1 MRDHAKCRT
10 SGAGYRR
17 SMGSTVRIGRIAGV
31 EIGINWS
38 WLVVFVLIAW
48 TLAVG
53 VFPTQN
59 PGLSDGTYL
68 VMAVVA
74 ALVFFA
80 SLLAHELGHALQ
92 ARRERMEIDGITL
105 WLFGGVARFKGAFPS
120 AMAEL
125 RVALAGPVVSAVV
138 GVACLAVAALVPLP
152 ASVDG
157 VLFWLGSIN
166 LVLLAFNLLPAL
178 PLDGG
183 RVLHAALWRTRSD
196 LAWATRVAATIGR
209 GFGAAMIV
217 GGLLLFVF
225 EGAFSGAWL
234 AFLGWFLV
242 GAAGA
247 EARAFAVREALA
259 GLRVR
264 DVMVTEPDV
273 VSPDLSLGRFM
284 DEVVWRARRTT
295 YPVVDD
301 GRAVG
306 LIPFRRVAG
315 VPRAEWDEHVV
326 RDCMIP
332 LEDVP
337 ALDPDALLFDVLP
350 TLSVG
355 IGRGLVCDGT
365 RLVGLVSVSDVV
377 RLLEV
382 GEVDAEHGGR
392 TGGRK
397 EA

>member
-1 MRDHAKCRT
+1 MLDTDVPGRD
-10 SGAGYRR
+10 GAEYRR
-17 SMGSTVRIGRIAGV
+17 SMGSTLRIGRIAGV
-31 EIGINWS
+31 EIGVNWS

-53 VFPTQN
+53 VFPDQN

-68 VMAVVA
+68 AMAIVA

-92 ARRERMEIDGITL
+92 ARREQMEIDGITL

-120 AMAEL
+120 AGAEL
-125 RVALAGPVVSAVV
+125 RVALAGPLVSAAV
-138 GVACLAVAALVPLP
+138 GVVCLAGAGTASLP
-152 ASVDG
+152 AAVDG

-166 LVLLAFNLLPAL
+166 LILLAFNLLPAL

-183 RVLHAALWRTRSD
+183 RVLHAALWRARAD
-196 LAWATRVAATIGR
+196 VAWATGVAAAIGR
-209 GFGAAMIV
+209 GFGGAMIAA
-217 GGLLLFVF
+217 GLLLFVV

-264 DVMVTEPDV
+264 DIMVGDPDV
-273 VSPDLSLGRFM
+273 VTPDLSLGRFM

-295 YPVVDD
+295 YPVVDGD
-301 GRAVG
+301 RAVG

-315 VPRAEWDEHVV
+315 VPRAEWDDHVV
-326 RDCMIP
+326 GDCTIP
-332 LEDVP
+332 LVEVP
-337 ALDPDALLFDVLP
+337 VLEHDAPLVDALEA
-350 TLSVG
+350 LSSG
-355 IGRGLVCDGT
+355 IGRGLVLDGD
-365 RLVGLVSVSDVV
+365 RLVGLVSISDVV
-377 RLLEV
+377 RLLELGQIAPRDGPRV
-382 GEVDAEHGGR
+382 GRSAD
-392 TGGRK
+392 
-397 EA
+397 